1 MRGPARLLAL
11 VVFALASLAFPLTA
25 RAEHENDPRTGNL
38 VPRGHIEEPRVLGG
52 ALFDPVTQPP
62 PDGDIHTDIA
72 FWGNRAFQGN
82 WDGFSIR
89 DISSADNPQPIS
101 RTFCDGNQGDVT
113 VYEDV
118 LVRSWNSPAGVG
130 APPFGTGLTCD
141 GQPVAPGFE
150 GLHVFDISNMQNPQ
164 LVASIPLACGSH
176 TSTAVPDLDNGR
188 LLVYSSPSAHSATNP
203 NPPATC
209 DWFDIAEVP
218 LGNPAASRL
227 LRTEDAMHT
236 CHDIGVILGDAMRAV
251 CAGGDGFRVF
261 SLRDD
266 EDEDGSLVDPELMHH
281 VTVPTVTIGHSAV
294 FSWDGDTIV
303 FGHEP
308 GGGVAAECEATDS
321 AEKKSYFFYDTETG
335 AELGR
340 WTLPRPQGATENC
353 TLHNPNTIPIPSGRD
368 IVVLGAYQAGTWVVD
383 FTDPAN
389 ATTVAWTDPPAK
401 PKPPATIF
409 CCDVTG
415 SWSSFWYDGFVYESN
430 IGEGLN
436 LFSLRNLSGL
446 PEVPAGAI
454 RLGHL
459 NPNTQEFS
467 LPK

>member
-1 MRGPARLLAL
+1 LCRSFIVAGCVLGLLA
-11 VVFALASLAFPLTA
+11 FTSAAKAGHTT
-25 RAEHENDPRTGNL
+25 DPRTSNL
-38 VPRGHIEEPRVLGG
+38 QPLGHILEPAVLGG
-52 ALFDPVTQPP
+52 FGGAN
-62 PDGDIHTDIA
+62 PDINTDIA
-72 FWGNRAFQGN
+72 FQGRYAYQGN

-89 DISSADNPQPIS
+89 DISSPNNPRTVS

-113 VYEDV
+113 VYGDV

-130 APPFGTGLTCD
+130 AAPFGTGLTCD
-141 GQPVAPGFE
+141 GQPVTPGFE
-150 GLHVFDISNMQNPQ
+150 GLHVFDISDLGNPE
-164 LVASIPLACGSH
+164 LVATVPLACGSH
-176 TSTAVPDLDNGR
+176 TSTAVPDVANNR

-209 DWFDIAEVP
+209 DWFDVVEVP
-218 LGNPAASRL
+218 LAAPETASL
-227 LRTEDAMHT
+227 LRTEPAEHT

-251 CAGGDGFRVF
+251 CAGGEGFRVF
-261 SLRDD
+261 SLGGD
-266 EDEDGSLVDPELMHH
+266 EGGTLVNPDLMHH

-294 FSWDGDTIV
+294 FSWDGDVIV

-308 GGGVAAECEATDS
+308 GGGVVAECEETDS

-335 AELGR
+335 DELGR

-353 TLHNPNTIPIPSGRD
+353 TLHNPNTIPIRTGRD

-389 ATTVAWTDPPAK
+389 PFTLAWSDPPPK
-401 PKPPATIF
+401 PKPPLTPF

-415 SWSSFWYDGFVYESN
+415 SWSSFWYDGQIYESN

-436 LFSLRNLSGL
+436 IFTLRNLTGRG
-446 PEVPAGAI
+446 VGTI
-454 RLGHL
+454 TLGHL

-467 LPK
+467 LEK